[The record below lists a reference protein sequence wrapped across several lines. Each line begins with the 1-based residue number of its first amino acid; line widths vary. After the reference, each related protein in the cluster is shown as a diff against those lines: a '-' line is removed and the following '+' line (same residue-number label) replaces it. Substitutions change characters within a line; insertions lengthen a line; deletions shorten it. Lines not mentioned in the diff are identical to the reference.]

1 VDAGRIVEM
10 IHPPKL
16 SLPDE
21 MPLLQEAY
29 IRVFRECSYSEPIR
43 DNTFRPDNWLI
54 NFPFN
59 CWHNDSSQPLE
70 TYQTLALVNA
80 LYFTFILR
88 EDTVID
94 DYHLPRDEFQPH
106 ILDYCQARV
115 LREAAMKH
123 LFDLCGS
130 EVAAFILRYEQM
142 YYNALIWE
150 KTLRSEDVSFEAMA
164 SREHCEQLGRKVM
177 PLCLSFAAFCLLTG
191 NTGSIAECEE
201 LIINYHTAHQ
211 LFDDMADLLSDAEKP
226 DASYLLRA
234 LAHHGIE
241 KTSLRAD
248 NAKQVLLES
257 GVAAQAVLVAERCL
271 RVAREKAELLN
282 FVYMLGQIECLER
295 KIASAYALLHAE
307 GQEVSS

>member
-1 VDAGRIVEM
+1 M
-10 IHPPKL
+10 NSTQL
-16 SLPDE
+16 SLSDE
-21 MPLLQEAY
+21 MPFLRDAY
-29 IRVFRECSYSEPIR
+29 SRVFRDCSYPEPVR
-43 DNTFRPDNWLI
+43 DSTFRPDNWLV

-59 CWHNDSSQPLE
+59 CWHNDSSKPLE
-70 TYQTLALVNA
+70 MYRTLGLVNA

-94 DYHLPRDEFQPH
+94 DYHLPREEFQPH
-106 ILDYCQARV
+106 ILEYCQARV
-115 LREAAMKH
+115 LREVAMKY

-150 KTLRSEDVSFEAMA
+150 KTLRSEAVSFEAMA

-211 LFDDMADLLSDAEKP
+211 LFDDMADLLSDIEKP

-257 GVAAQAVLVAERCL
+257 GVAAQAVLVADHCL

-282 FVYMLGQIECLER
+282 FVYMLEQIERLER
-295 KIASAYALLHAE
+295 KVASAHALLHAE
-307 GQEVSS
+307 GQAV